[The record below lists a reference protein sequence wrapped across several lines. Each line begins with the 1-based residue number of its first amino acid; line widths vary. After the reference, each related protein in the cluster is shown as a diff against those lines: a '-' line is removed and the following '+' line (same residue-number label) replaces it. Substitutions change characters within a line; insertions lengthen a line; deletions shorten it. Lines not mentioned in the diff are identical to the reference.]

1 MTVLHFPRH
10 LAVGLL
16 AMLAFLRVETAGAG
30 DIADRAAEAEAL
42 LAADNAASALAAF
55 DKAAAAFWIAS
66 PLQFREALFAES
78 VAGFGNYQ
86 PRANQ
91 AFKAGETL
99 LLYLEPIG
107 YGFLPAPDGFRV
119 SLAVDVEIRTPGG
132 LVLGKAEDFAK
143 LEWKARSRTRE
154 IHATVSFPLP
164 SLKPGE
170 YLLYLRFRDQGSPKM
185 AELTLPFT
193 IAG

>member
-1 MTVLHFPRH
+1 MIRLHFPRH

-16 AMLAFLRVETAGAG
+16 AALVFLRVGAAGAG
-30 DIADRAAEAEAL
+30 DVADRAAEAEAL
-42 LAADNAASALAAF
+42 LAAGNAASALAAF

-66 PLQFREALFAES
+66 PLQFRQALFAES

-86 PRANQ
+86 PRAD
-91 AFKAGETL
+91 ASFKTGDTL

-107 YGFLPAPDGFRV
+107 YGFLAEADGFKV
-119 SLAVDVEIRTPGG
+119 LLAVDVEIRTPGG
-132 LVLGKAEDFAK
+132 LVLGKAADFAK
-143 LEWKARSRTRE
+143 LEWSARSRTRE

-164 SLKPGE
+164 SLKPGD
-170 YLLYLRFRDQGSPKM
+170 YQLVLKLRDQGSPKT
-185 AELTLPFT
+185 AELTLPFA